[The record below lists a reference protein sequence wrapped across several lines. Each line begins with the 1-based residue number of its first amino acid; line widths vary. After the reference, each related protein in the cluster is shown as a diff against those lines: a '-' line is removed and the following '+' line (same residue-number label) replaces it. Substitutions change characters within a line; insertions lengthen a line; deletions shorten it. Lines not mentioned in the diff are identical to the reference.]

1 MGSVV
6 KKTHVKLESCGD
18 DLRVFTL
25 GPVQSLWHTR
35 KEGGAGNP
43 VDSTVA
49 SSPTLPAAPHCVC
62 SQQLALSLPLSL
74 SLCVPRAA
82 CCITDHSR
90 RVYRYQLH
98 AATYSKGRCRSSSSS
113 SSSYSSRATPLCGKR
128 RAGWWKLGFLPE
140 SCVV

>member
-49 SSPTLPAAPHCVC
+49 SSPTLPAAAHCVC
-62 SQQLALSLPLSL
+62 SQQLALSLSLSL
-74 SLCVPRAA
+74 SAYLGLLAASQTTLGVSTDTSCTRRHTAKAA
-82 CCITDHSR
+82 CR
-90 RVYRYQLH
+90 N
-98 AATYSKGRCRSSSSS
+98 GS

>member
-49 SSPTLPAAPHCVC
+49 SSPTLPAAAHCVY
-62 SQQLALSLPLSL
+62 SQQLSL
-74 SLCVPRAA
+74 SLSAYPGLLAA
-82 CCITDHSR
+82 SQTTLGVSTDTSCTR
-90 RVYRYQLH
+90 RH
-98 AATYSKGRCRSSSSS
+98 TAKAACRSSSSI
-113 SSSYSSRATPLCGKR
+113 SSYTSRATPLCGKR
-128 RAGWWKLGFLPE
+128 RAGWRKLGFLPE